1 MSALEVQSEQG
12 STALLRVSDVTIE
25 REGLPIVRNVSLEVQ
40 AGSITVLLGVNGA
53 GKTTLIEGISGAIPV
68 ASGSITLSG
77 TEIRKL
83 RPYRRAKLG
92 LAHVEQGR
100 SVFAE
105 LTTDEN
111 LRVAAGDRD
120 IERVFE
126 LFPELKQRRTVHA
139 GLLSGGEQQM
149 LVVARAMLQEP
160 RVLMLDELSLGL
172 APLVVLRL
180 MEAVKRLRDEGI
192 AILMVEQFAALA
204 LEVGSRACILRS
216 GEVVYNGDC
225 ATLRESEGLLHQL
238 YLGDLDAAEA
248 SAA

>member
-1 MSALEVQSEQG
+1 MSELEAQPP
-12 STALLRVSDVTIE
+12 LLLVSDVTIE

-40 AGSITVLLGVNGA
+40 AGAITVLLGVNGA

-68 ASGSITLSG
+68 ASGSITLAG

-83 RPYRRAKLG
+83 RPFRRAKLG

-111 LRVAAGDRD
+111 LRVAAGPRD
-120 IERVFE
+120 TEPVFD
-126 LFPELKQRRTVHA
+126 LFPELKQRRAVQT

-180 MEAVKRLRDEGI
+180 MDAVKRLRDTGMG
-192 AILMVEQFAALA
+192 ILMVEQFASLA

-225 ATLRESEGLLHQL
+225 ATLQESEGLLHQL
-238 YLGDLDAAEA
+238 YLGDLDAVEA
-248 SAA
+248 H

>member
-1 MSALEVQSEQG
+1 MTTAAIELRAICASYGRLRVLHDVNLTVRTGQIC
-12 STALLRVSDVTIE
+12 ALL
-25 REGLPIVRNVSLEVQ
+25 GP
-40 AGSITVLLGVNGA
+40 NGA
-53 GKTTLIEGISGAIPV
+53 GKTTLIDVIAGLHRADSGQLILSGAN
-68 ASGSITLSG
+68 A
-77 TEIRKL
+77 TETSATRL
-83 RPYRRAKLG
+83 ARDG
-92 LAHVEQGR
+92 LCTVPQGR
-100 SVFAE
+100 GIFPS
-105 LTTDEN
+105 LTISEN
-111 LRVAAGDRD
+111 LWMATRRGASRREAEDAAYSR
-120 IERVFE
+120 
-126 LFPELKQRRTVHA
+126 FPSLKSRRRTMA